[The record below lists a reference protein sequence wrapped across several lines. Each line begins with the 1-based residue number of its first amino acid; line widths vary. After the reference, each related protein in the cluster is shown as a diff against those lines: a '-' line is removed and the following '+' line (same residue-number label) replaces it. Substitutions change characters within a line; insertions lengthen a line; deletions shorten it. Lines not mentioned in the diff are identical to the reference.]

1 MNDEQESGPGTAKC
15 PTAAPRH
22 TRNRGAT
29 AVAGKIMPIAEAVGI
44 IPDGAT
50 VACAGFVGAGHP
62 EALTAAIEAQF
73 LADRRP
79 GDLTLVFAAGQGD
92 GAGRGLDHLAHEGL
106 VKRVI
111 GGHWGLCPGL
121 ARLALGGKIEAYSWP
136 TGVIGHLYR
145 AIAAGQPGVI
155 THIGLHTFVDPRHG
169 GGKLNSRP
177 APDLVEVVK
186 LRERE
191 WLLYHAFPIN
201 VALIRGTTADARGNL
216 TMDNEALLGEALAL
230 AQATRNS
237 GGVVLAQAERAA
249 IAGSLDPRLVRV
261 PGILVDGVILAPR
274 EQHRQ
279 TFAQELNPAYCG
291 VVRAL
296 LPEPPPQR
304 LRAPKIIARRAALE
318 LTPGTVVSVAEE
330 TAADLGAVLA
340 EEGLADRVT
349 MVLPSGPIGG
359 VPASGLSYGASANPE
374 ALIDQPAAHD
384 LLEGGGLELA
394 VLGMVHVD
402 AGGNVNVSRFGS
414 RLIGCGVFTD
424 VSQSARQVVFCGPF
438 TERAETVALEG
449 VLAVAREGEQHTF
462 VRALEQVTFSG
473 RYAAER
479 AQRVLYVTE
488 RAVFELRGGKLTLT
502 ELAPGIDLRRD
513 VLAHMDFRPEIAA
526 DLQRMDPALFSRE
539 PMALSARL

>member
-121 ARLALGGKIEAYSWP
+121 ARLALGGKTEAYSWP

-155 THIGLHTFVDPRHG
+155 AHIGLHTFVDPRHG

-279 TFAQELNPAYCG
+279 TFAEQLNPAYCG

-349 MVLPSGPIGG
+349 MVLPSGPVGG
-359 VPASGLSYGASANPE
+359 IPASGLSYGASANPE

-384 LLEGGGLELA
+384 LLEGGGLDLA